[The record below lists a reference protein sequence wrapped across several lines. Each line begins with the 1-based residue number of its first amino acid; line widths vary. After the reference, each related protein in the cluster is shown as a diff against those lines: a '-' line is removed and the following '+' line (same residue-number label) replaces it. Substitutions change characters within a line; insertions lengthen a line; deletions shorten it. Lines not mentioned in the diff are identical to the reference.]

1 MSFDPARIAAV
12 LNALWESD
20 GGWIMLGAAVFTV
33 LLVLVAVVVIVRSRQ
48 RDRWVSGLTALVVL
62 AWTSEGLWEVA
73 RHTLG
78 LPIGFAIMTFFVFE
92 AMMVSSAM
100 QAERHRRRHG
110 TPGPA
115 GQYVWVLASL
125 TALVVALNAA
135 TLVEAV
141 LRFAL
146 PLAAAGLWWVGVTAE
161 RDSDDDE
168 VRQRRAEAAARR
180 EAEWAITPTVV
191 LVWLGLKRPGAVD
204 VTAGER
210 ERRIRKMV
218 KAADRYATAEPSSRT
233 ARRALRKLRK
243 LARLAAAKDVAEVA
257 ARVARTTGIVD
268 LVLPATNAATAP
280 VDAATLAAAWPA
292 SPDTDGRDDE
302 PEMAA
307 RSGRRGRPT
316 RAVKGGQ
323 KRPPH
328 GHDRVAMA
336 ADIVAERPDIS
347 GGELAERFGLKPRSG
362 RRLKTDA
369 EQFLAALGRWPVA
382 GHNAAMTAANSNGHS
397 VAAVAATTAGGDRS

>member
-12 LNALWESD
+12 FNAWWESH
-20 GGWIMLGAAVFTV
+20 GGWIMLGAALFTV
-33 LLVLVAVVVIVRSRQ
+33 LLVVVAVVVIFRSDQ

-78 LPIGFAIMTFFVFE
+78 LPIGFAVMTFFVFE

-168 VRQRRAEAAARR
+168 VRRRRAEAQARR

-191 LVWLGLKRPGAVD
+191 LVWLKFKRAGVVD
-204 VTAGER
+204 VTAGEK

-218 KAADRYATAEPSSRT
+218 KAADRYATAGPDSR
-233 ARRALRKLRK
+233 AGRRAGVKLRK
-243 LARLAAAKDVAEVA
+243 LARLAAATDVAEVA

-268 LVLPATNAATAP
+268 LVLPPAAADAAAVNAAI
-280 VDAATLAAAWPA
+280 LAAGWPA
-292 SPDTDGRDDE
+292 SSDSDDRDGE
-302 PEMAA
+302 AGMAA
-307 RSGRRGRPT
+307 HTGRRGRPN
-316 RAVKGGQ
+316 RAAKGGQ
-323 KRPPH
+323 KRPPR
-328 GHDRVAMA
+328 GQDRVAMA

-369 EQFLAALGRWPVA
+369 EQFLAALGQWPPA
-382 GHNAAMTAANSNGHS
+382 GHDAAVTAANSNGHG
-397 VAAVAATTAGGDRS
+397 VATDADTTAGGDRP